1 MCGDQRTTFEIPFSL
16 SIVWVPAIEL
26 WLLGLA
32 KDAFP
37 IEPSL
42 ACLEFYT
49 SYTTTSGLQ
58 TKTNN
63 FKLQTEVEAIGDAFV
78 LFQGGTWPCSD
89 AEGPCG
95 SGG

>member
-1 MCGDQRTTFEIPFSL
+1 MFIYLLCMCGDQRTTFKVLFSL

-42 ACLEFYT
+42 ALLEFYT
-49 SYTTTSGLQ
+49 S
-58 TKTNN
+58 
-63 FKLQTEVEAIGDAFV
+63 
-78 LFQGGTWPCSD
+78 
-89 AEGPCG
+89 
-95 SGG
+95 